1 MRKTNAFVQSLFLQ
15 DAQQS
20 DKIPWRED
28 RKLRWSDFQQRP
40 DTKSPFAAMSV
51 TGIHIKYSSSLSK
64 KQVVLDYSVESF
76 FEPKKSWSK
85 PEKQSQHIL
94 NHEQIH
100 FDITELHARKL
111 RKNLQNGRFSRK
123 VKNEVEQIYLRI
135 EGQRKAM
142 QQKFDAET
150 KHSLNVE
157 KQLVWERFISKELI
171 KYDTWK

>member
-1 MRKTNAFVQSLFLQ
+1 MQSFFLQ

-20 DKIPWRED
+20 DIIKWRED
-28 RKLRWSDFQQRP
+28 RKLSWADFQQRP
-40 DTKSPFAAMSV
+40 DEQSPYAAMSV
-51 TGIHIKYSSSLSK
+51 TGLHIKYSSALNK
-64 KQVVLDYSVESF
+64 KGVVLDFSVESF
-76 FEPKKSWSK
+76 FEPKESWSK

-111 RKNLQNGRFSRK
+111 RKQLKNERFTRK
-123 VKNEVEQIYLRI
+123 IKNEVEQIYLRI

-157 KQLVWERFISKELI
+157 KQLGWERFIAKELT
-171 KYDTWK
+171 KYDAWK